1 MQQTTDKLKKE
12 YRDYRSFINNQQ
24 LIIIAAGVCIGIA
37 TKDVVFGIL
46 NELILP
52 AIISLNKTSFMI
64 VLYNQL
70 MRKTR
75 NMTILNILKGFARFI
90 WYILTWFITIIIV
103 FIMFVKLL
111 NVDLVG
117 SKLDFLAD
125 TGKALFNLS

>member
-1 MQQTTDKLKKE
+1 MQQTTDNIKKE
-12 YRDYRSFINNQQ
+12 YRDYRSFINNQN
-24 LIIIAAGVCIGIA
+24 LIIIAAGVCIGLA

-46 NELILP
+46 NELVLP
-52 AIISLNKTSFMI
+52 AIISLTKTSFMTL
-64 VLYNQL
+64 LYQQ
-70 MRKTR
+70 MIRKTHQ
-75 NMTILNILKGFARFI
+75 MTLIHVLKGVGKFV

-111 NVDLVG
+111 HVDIVA